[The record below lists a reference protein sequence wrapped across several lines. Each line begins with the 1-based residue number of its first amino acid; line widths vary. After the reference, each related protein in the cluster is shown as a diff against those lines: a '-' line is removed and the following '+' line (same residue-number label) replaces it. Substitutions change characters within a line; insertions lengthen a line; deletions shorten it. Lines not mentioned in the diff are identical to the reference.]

1 MRLTRHFFPCSS
13 PFPWKIYERCP
24 GGHEFLPHQVLC
36 ERITT
41 MSVPQRQLVQDRMHW
56 SFKVGRKA
64 AQRKMG
70 WVGGIVM
77 KWKEE
82 KISLHSGPHAG
93 AARAIMWMEM
103 ISFPGFNAEV
113 GASGFP
119 AESLRVCLT
128 CTLLPAASSDL
139 SRKII
144 VRMISTEQ
152 SAHGEISLCLSCSH
166 AVTHWA
172 SCWSHVIIPSVF
184 QIGCELFFNTLCP
197 GCAQIDFSSA
207 NHTTQANSSCVLI
220 LATSPFFSPCLTST
234 VENKTPRISLELAWV
249 KQGWQGRQQLW
260 LWRLKISTDGKLGV
274 GCVSVCVLMQWG
286 CFQAVVRIW
295 ELSLQSNHLTL
306 SDTRCS
312 KHWHFFVCL
321 VIVLLL
327 IRTPPPAL
335 KTVQLMVCE

>member
-1 MRLTRHFFPCSS
+1 MHHIIRLVHSQLYSLHSCFFLGFFLLDCNVEISAYLSSIYVYASLHLKQLISSVSLFKVNDNFFLVRLTRHFFLCSS

-113 GASGFP
+113 GASVFSQLNHS
-119 AESLRVCLT
+119 ESVSLAPFC
-128 CTLLPAASSDL
+128 LLPPL
-139 SRKII
+139 IY
-144 VRMISTEQ
+144 
-152 SAHGEISLCLSCSH
+152 
-166 AVTHWA
+166 
-172 SCWSHVIIPSVF
+172 
-184 QIGCELFFNTLCP
+184 P
-197 GCAQIDFSSA
+197 G
-207 NHTTQANSSCVLI
+207 
-220 LATSPFFSPCLTST
+220 
-234 VENKTPRISLELAWV
+234 K
-249 KQGWQGRQQLW
+249 
-260 LWRLKISTDGKLGV
+260 
-274 GCVSVCVLMQWG
+274 
-286 CFQAVVRIW
+286 
-295 ELSLQSNHLTL
+295 
-306 SDTRCS
+306 
-312 KHWHFFVCL
+312 
-321 VIVLLL
+321 
-327 IRTPPPAL
+327 
-335 KTVQLMVCE
+335 